1 MRCFLAPFAL
11 LAGLTASG
19 AGLAASSNDIP
30 REKGLLRFIDRDGNL
45 VGIPEKGNGP
55 LHLTTQLKDTA
66 NARMP
71 GPSAKGPVIN
81 QQGRCLTLLSPF
93 KIQWAT
99 CELGANK
106 QLWTR
111 HAGGLQG
118 SAPYAGQ
125 IDADSRVAN
134 GKLHIVRGEHG
145 LTFANPDS
153 FGPAND

>member
-1 MRCFLAPFAL
+1 MRRFLVPFAL

-19 AGLAASSNDIP
+19 AGLAASSGDIP
-30 REKGLLRFIDRDGNL
+30 REKGLLRFMDRDGNL
-45 VGIPEKGNGP
+45 VGIPKTGNGP
-55 LHLTTQLKDTA
+55 LHLTTRLEDTA
-66 NARMP
+66 LARMP

-93 KIQWAT
+93 KIQWAA
-99 CELGANK
+99 CEMGANK

-125 IDADSRVAN
+125 IDADSRVAH

-145 LTFANPDS
+145 LTFADPHS

>member
-1 MRCFLAPFAL
+1 MRCLLAPLVL
-11 LAGLTASG
+11 LAGLATSG
-19 AGLAASSNDIP
+19 TGLAAASTDIP

-45 VGIPEKGNGP
+45 VGIPEKDRGP
-55 LHLTTQLKDTA
+55 LHLTTRLRDTA
-66 NARMP
+66 HARMP
-71 GPSAKGPVIN
+71 GPSGTGPVIN
-81 QQGRCLTLLSPF
+81 QQGRCLTLLAPF
-93 KIQWAT
+93 RIQWAA
-99 CELGANK
+99 CEPGASR

-125 IDADSRVAN
+125 IDADSRVAG

-145 LTFANPDS
+145 LTFADPDS

>member
-1 MRCFLAPFAL
+1 MRCFVTSLAL
-11 LAGLTASG
+11 LAGLAASTAG
-19 AGLAASSNDIP
+19 FAASSNDIP
-30 REKGLLRFIDRDGNL
+30 REKGLLRFVDRDGNL

-66 NARMP
+66 LARMP
-71 GPSAKGPVIN
+71 APSAKGPVIN

-125 IDADSRVAN
+125 IDADSRVAH

-145 LTFANPDS
+145 LTFADPAS